1 MKRWALGIG
10 AGLLAMACGN
20 VTTQS
25 DTDSPI
31 VFITSPKA
39 DSTVGGTVAFS
50 AQALDGFGVDSVVF
64 TVDGAPVGVDIT
76 SPFGVQWNTR
86 SYGNGVHALRATAFD
101 PAKNTGF
108 ASISV
113 TVDNTKN

>member
-1 MKRWALGIG
+1 MKRLLVGMG
-10 AGLLAMACGN
+10 VGLLTMACGS

-39 DSTVGGTVAFS
+39 DSTVGGAVAFT

-64 TVDGAPVGVDIT
+64 KVDGVAIGTDLT
-76 SPFGVQWNTR
+76 DPFSVLWSTQAA
-86 SYGNGVHALRATAFD
+86 GNGVHSLRAEAFD
-101 PAKNTGF
+101 PSGNSGF

>member
-1 MKRWALGIG
+1 MKRLLVGMG
-10 AGLLAMACGN
+10 VGLLAMACGS

-25 DTDSPI
+25 DNDSPI

-39 DSTVGGTVAFS
+39 DSTVGGTVAFT

-64 TVDGAPVGVDIT
+64 KVDGVVIGTDI
-76 SPFGVQWNTR
+76 SDPFSVQWNTR
-86 SYGNGVHALRATAFD
+86 AAGNGAHALRAEAFD
-101 PAKNTGF
+101 PSRNTGF